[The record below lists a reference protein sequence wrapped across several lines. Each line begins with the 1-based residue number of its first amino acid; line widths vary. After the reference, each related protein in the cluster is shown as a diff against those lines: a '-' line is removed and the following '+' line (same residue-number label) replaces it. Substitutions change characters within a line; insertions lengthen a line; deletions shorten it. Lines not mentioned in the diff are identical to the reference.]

1 MDEQNSEEYYNSLYT
16 QPNHSNYNEYDYAT
30 TSAPEN
36 KFCSNDI
43 EVEIDSTTESEAS
56 LGPSSKSNANSPN
69 NKITPE
75 KPSIPGSI
83 HCETLRIKNVKG
95 KQHTVYLTVY
105 FKH

>member
-1 MDEQNSEEYYNSLYT
+1 MDDQNSEEYYNSLYT

-43 EVEIDSTTESEAS
+43 EIEIDSYTESEAS
-56 LGPSSKSNANSPN
+56 LGPSSKSNAKSPN

-75 KPSIPGSI
+75 KPIIPGSI
-83 HCETLRIKNVKG
+83 HCETLLSKNVKG
-95 KQHTVYLTVY
+95 KQHSV
-105 FKH
+105 